1 MDEEE
6 IVNNVKWMETSASDR
21 RIAGKVKDD
30 RDLLWQFTVSQL
42 HLPLF
47 KAIQRKKTEGLGV
60 D

>member
-30 RDLLWQFTVSQL
+30 RDLL
-42 HLPLF
+42 
-47 KAIQRKKTEGLGV
+47 
-60 D
+60 